1 MTHGGVT
8 ECPRLIYPFSV
19 IPLLEYL
26 GYLEY
31 FSAVGFY
38 WSFFF
43 FMADDTESAWIAPYL
58 SDERNKWD
66 NHSPKLYSLHSP
78 TDTRIW
84 VDPLLLIRL
93 SSVPSLRFIFLPASL
108 LQETCLSRC
117 EAQEVW
123 ETWRWSWESMGNESC
138 TKVVINLVEVLNAE
152 AKVPISKKLCI
163 PNRNCW
169 KILGPAFCP

>member
-117 EAQEVW
+117 EAGKVW
-123 ETWRWSWESMGNESC
+123 ETKAAPKLLSISSRCWMLKRRYPFPKSYAYQIEIVGKFWVLHFVPNLI
-138 TKVVINLVEVLNAE
+138 VVFGI
-152 AKVPISKKLCI
+152 
-163 PNRNCW
+163 
-169 KILGPAFCP
+169 